1 MLGILKI
8 FKFGVQSFARNF
20 WLAILTIS
28 ILVLLLLSINGL
40 IIINFITDEASKVL
54 QEKVDVTIY
63 LKSDASVDQSQSLKT
78 YLSNLPSVESVEYVT
93 PTEAL
98 GDFKALYKDKT
109 EVLDSLDFL
118 DSNPFGG
125 YLVVKTTDV
134 NDYRTVLAQLD
145 TPVYR
150 EIIENKDFTDHE
162 SLINTVN
169 SITSYIKQFIIA
181 ISIFFA
187 FIALVIIFNTVKIA
201 IYTHKEE
208 IGIMKLVGAS
218 NWFVRMQFVFEAL
231 LYSLAA
237 ALISM
242 ILIFP
247 IISLVQPKVFEFFNN
262 NSGNIFYFYR
272 QNLFSIFAQQLLLVS
287 LLSAFSASLAIG
299 RYLKK

>member
-1 MLGILKI
+1 MLSILKI
-8 FKFGVQSFARNF
+8 FKFGAQSFARNF

-40 IIINFITDEASKVL
+40 IIINFITDEASKEL
-54 QEKVDVTIY
+54 KDKVDVTIY
-63 LKSDASVDQSQSLKT
+63 LKSDASIEQSESLKT
-78 YLSNLPSVESVEYVT
+78 YISNLPSVESVEYIN
-93 PTEAL
+93 PDSAL
-98 GDFKALYKDKT
+98 VDFKDLYKDKAD
-109 EVLDSLDFL
+109 VLDSLDFL

-134 NDYRTVLAQLD
+134 NDYKTVLAQLD

-162 SLINTVN
+162 SLIKTVN
-169 SITSYIKQFIIA
+169 DITGYVKQFIIA

-231 LYSLAA
+231 LYSLIAA
-237 ALISM
+237 MVATVLV
-242 ILIFP
+242 FP
-247 IISLVQPKVFEFFNN
+247 IISLIQPKVLDFFNN
-262 NSGNIFYFYR
+262 NSGNIYYFYR
-272 QNLFSIFAQQLLLVS
+272 QNLFTIFAEQLLIVC

-299 RYLKK
+299 RYLRK